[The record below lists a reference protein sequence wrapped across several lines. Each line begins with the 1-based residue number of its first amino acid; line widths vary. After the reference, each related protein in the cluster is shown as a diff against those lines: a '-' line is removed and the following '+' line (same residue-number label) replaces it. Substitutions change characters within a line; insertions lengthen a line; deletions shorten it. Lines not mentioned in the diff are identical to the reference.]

1 MKNKKKIITIVL
13 LAAMCIT
20 CLSGCTSETARKDK
34 EYSEKMKSQI
44 ADAIGYPELANFF
57 EYSQLKEIY
66 ELRDDPK
73 LVCYWYTKCEYTGKW
88 VYEGQ
93 CIGYGIP
100 YSASI
105 TSPDTPL
112 SNNNYESSVISQAE
126 PNGIYTNELSTSATW
141 ILTVDS
147 DGKITPDYVEHTI
160 RVTQNKIPAK
170 KCEDWSLPN
179 DY

>member
-1 MKNKKKIITIVL
+1 MKNRKKIVSIIVL
-13 LAAMCIT
+13 AIACMT
-20 CLSGCTSETARKDK
+20 CLSGCTSESARRDK
-34 EYSEKMKSQI
+34 QYSEEMKEQI
-44 ADAIGYPELANFF
+44 SNAIGYPDLANFF

-66 ELRDDPK
+66 ELRDDPN
-73 LVCYWYTKCEYTGKW
+73 LICYWYTKCEYTGKW

-105 TSPDTPL
+105 TSPDMV
-112 SNNNYESSVISQAE
+112 YYDSSGTVVSQAE
-126 PNGIYTNELSTSATW
+126 PNGIYTNGLTTSATW

-147 DGKITPDYVEHTI
+147 DGSITPDYVEQTI
-160 RVTQNKIPAK
+160 RVAQEKIPAE
-170 KCEDWSLPN
+170 KCEDWSLPS